1 VSDDAGQSPDELMSD
16 ADRELLAAL
25 GDAVGDDPLPVGII
39 DRADGLL
46 TWADVDEELAELL
59 ETSSAETAGTRG
71 ASLSATALEFQVA
84 DGTVV
89 LEVDLASGGVEG
101 SVLGTEVDVIV
112 LERPG
117 GESETTPVD
126 ELGHFSFPNPEPG
139 AVRLRIAVGTGT
151 DVRTD
156 WFVI

>member
-1 VSDDAGQSPDELMSD
+1 MSDNAGQDPDESMSE

-25 GDAVGDDPLPVGII
+25 GDACGDDPLPVGII

-59 ETSSAETAGTRG
+59 ETTSAEVAGTRG
-71 ASLSATALEFQVA
+71 ASQSDTVLEFQVA
-84 DGTVV
+84 DGTV
-89 LEVDLASGGVEG
+89 LIEVDLGSGGITG
-101 SVLGTEVDVIV
+101 QVLGIDVDVVV

-117 GESETTPVD
+117 GESGTAPVD
-126 ELGHFSFPNPEPG
+126 ELGHFSFTDPEPG
-139 AVRLRIAVGTGT
+139 AVRLHIATATGT

>member
-1 VSDDAGQSPDELMSD
+1 VSDNAGQDPDESMSE

-25 GDAVGDDPLPVGII
+25 GDACGDDPLPVGII

-59 ETSSAETAGTRG
+59 ETTSAEVAGTRG
-71 ASLSATALEFQVA
+71 ASQSDTVLEFQVA
-84 DGTVV
+84 DGTV
-89 LEVDLASGGVEG
+89 LIEVDLGSGGITG
-101 SVLGTEVDVIV
+101 QVLGIDVDVV
-112 LERPG
+112 ALERPG
-117 GESETTPVD
+117 GESGSVDVD
-126 ELGHFSFPNPEPG
+126 ELGHFSFTDPEPG
-139 AVRLRIAVGTGT
+139 AVRLRIATATGT